1 MSSKWDG
8 FRDGLGRIHDDFEF
22 PTADFSNYTETGLE
36 DGQPTGSYSSI
47 GSIDVEFVPPAADST
62 VDTEGTHLGFSTS
75 IRAPEQDFDELSEE
89 LVQYGEDN
97 QKPTRVEARG
107 ETYEVQSV
115 VPEDGSRMS
124 LVRLTEV

>member
-1 MSSKWDG
+1 MSQWDMVRAG
-8 FRDGLGRIHDDFEF
+8 FDRSHDAFEF
-22 PTADFSNYTETGLE
+22 PTADFSNWTSSGLE

-75 IRAPEQDFDELSEE
+75 IRAPEQDFDELDES

-97 QKPTRVEARG
+97 EKPTRVEARG